1 MDLFLTAS
9 EAVFYGGFV
18 LIYKYRAT
26 ERDLY
31 MYSRFQIA
39 VMGIMTYICIIGNF
53 GSILVSRRS

>member
-1 MDLFLTAS
+1 
-9 EAVFYGGFV
+9 
-18 LIYKYRAT
+18 
-26 ERDLY
+26 